1 MWGSLSTFARAEEP
15 PEPDWLTLLVEAAV
29 SGDREAGLEA
39 AEGWNAGEGRAEL
52 DYDELFL
59 LSKLITWE
67 AGSDWLPDTLRLS
80 VGEVALNRVASPEFP
95 DTLEEVVYQDG
106 QFTGVDTYDFQTALL
121 PSRPCAEAALR
132 LLLGER
138 MLRPTVVFEGH
149 KPQGPVH
156 SVFIDMH
163 YGRIYFCESLF
174 PELYEQ
180 QEEQAADTPGAEA
193 DTEMPGAE
201 TETETSGPEPEAGA
215 SGSGGSA
222 PDARRGAAAPSPAPS
237 APRAGDGRPA
247 SAPAGEK
254 QMKRPG
260 QLLEQLLTGLR
271 SLFPIATS

>member
-1 MWGSLSTFARAEEP
+1 MWGSLSTFAKAEEP

-29 SGDREAGLEA
+29 TGDREAGLEA

-95 DTLEEVVYQDG
+95 DTLEAVVYQDG

-180 QEEQAADTPGAEA
+180 PEEAAAERPGAEA
-193 DTEMPGAE
+193 ATATEAPREGAAEPG
-201 TETETSGPEPEAGA
+201 P
-215 SGSGGSA
+215 GGSA
-222 PDARRGAAAPSPAPS
+222 PDALRDPAAPGPAPS
-237 APRAGDGRPA
+237 VPQDGEAGLAP
-247 SAPAGEK
+247 APAGGK
-254 QMKRPG
+254 HMKRPG
-260 QLLEQLLTGLR
+260 QLLERLLTGLR
-271 SLFPIATS
+271 SLFPIAAS

>member
-15 PEPDWLTLLVEAAV
+15 PEPDWLALLVEAAV

-39 AEGWNAGEGRAEL
+39 AEGWNAGEGRAKL

-180 QEEQAADTPGAEA
+180 PEGAAA
-193 DTEMPGAE
+193 EMPGAE
-201 TETETSGPEPEAGA
+201 AAGLAPAAETSGPEPEAGA
-215 SGSGGSA
+215 SGSGGSV

-247 SAPAGEK
+247 STPAGEK
-254 QMKRPG
+254 HAKRPG
-260 QLLEQLLTGLR
+260 QLLERFLTGLR
-271 SLFPIATS
+271 SLFPIAAS